1 LHAKESH
8 AERHDS
14 GGEVVDGGD
23 DGNDECSR
31 RVSNGLAELGCRL
44 DATEHAG
51 VPAVEH
57 EGGAAASGRSA
68 VEGLALEA
76 AEESHVELMAT
87 RGADGAELRD
97 PLAVNNAFHKD
108 RKGVVNNKTE
118 DFWGGIR

>member
-14 GGEVVDGGD
+14 CGEIVDGGD
-23 DGNDECSR
+23 DGNDERSR

-57 EGGAAASGRSA
+57 EGGAAAGGRGA
-68 VEGLALEA
+68 VEGFALEA

-87 RGADGAELRD
+87 RGANGVELRG
-97 PLAVNNAFHKD
+97 PLAVNNALHKD
-108 RKGVVNNKTE
+108 RKGVVDNKSQACRRGT
-118 DFWGGIR
+118 R